1 MLLQKSVQVVIAEVC
16 IAHTEMWFKDF
27 ALGEYLAL
35 AEYFVISSSLL
46 PHTLRLFLLDSV
58 GARFDSC

>member
-27 ALGEYLAL
+27 ALGEY
-35 AEYFVISSSLL
+35 FVISSSLL